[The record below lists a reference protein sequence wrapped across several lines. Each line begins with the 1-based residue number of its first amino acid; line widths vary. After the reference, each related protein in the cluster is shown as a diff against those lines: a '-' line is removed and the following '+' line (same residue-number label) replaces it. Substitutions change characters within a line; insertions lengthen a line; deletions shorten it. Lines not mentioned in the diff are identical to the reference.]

1 MDFFG
6 YQQQARRYSVLLLV
20 LFALAVVALVLAV
33 NGVVAWGVL
42 LLDWRH
48 GGYRQLAD
56 LPPVFHAW
64 VSGITVLLIG
74 LTTLR
79 RLWQLGAGGP
89 VVARLAGARWVPPD
103 VGDLPRRQLLNVA
116 EELAV
121 ASGHAMPRIYLM
133 EDEPGI
139 NAFAAGRGPADAV
152 VAVTRGCLERLDRE
166 QLQGVLA
173 HEFSHLL
180 HGDGR
185 LNIHLLGL
193 LHGITAPGALGLWL
207 LRSATPSWGTRGRL
221 RRNGS
226 LPGQVPLGALLALVG
241 YAGVLLARLIRAAV
255 SRQREFL
262 ADAAAVQFTRN
273 PRGLAGALRCVR
285 DDADGARLR
294 TVQAEALSHML
305 FVSRGGG
312 WLRRLLASHPPLDER
327 IARIYPLYQR
337 RVARPAEPAPK
348 TEPPA
353 DAAPASAA
361 ATANAL
367 AGQVGEIDATG
378 LGYAAELLAAVPSS
392 LREATQTAGGASA
405 LLFGLLAAGG
415 AAAVH
420 GRVDPDAAAYVARL
434 GAAAHRLGP
443 RFRLPLID
451 LALPALLAL
460 SPAQRRQLLD
470 DLYELAGTRP
480 AQWAVLALLRHHL
493 GPPARRTGGSGSRAD
508 AARQVLATLA
518 ECADAGGDAAYRAA
532 CAQLGL
538 PAQAVKADRAAFED
552 ALGHFANAPL
562 VRRLRLLAAC
572 ALAVSHDGVIEV
584 DELETLRVIG
594 AALDCP
600 LPPLAGRPA

>member
-6 YQQQARRYSVLLLV
+6 YQQQARRHSALLLG

-33 NGVVAWGVL
+33 NLVVAWGVL

-48 GGYRQLAD
+48 GGYRQMAE
-56 LPPVFHAW
+56 LPLSFHAW

-103 VGDLPRRQLLNVA
+103 VSDLPRRRLLNVA

-185 LNIHLLGL
+185 LNIRLLGL

-221 RRNGS
+221 RRSG
-226 LPGQVPLGALLALVG
+226 LPGQIPLGALLALVG

-285 DDADGARLR
+285 DDAGSARLR
-294 TVQAEALSHML
+294 TAQAEALSHML
-305 FVSRGGG
+305 FVSRSDG

-327 IARIYPLYQR
+327 IGRIYPLYQR
-337 RVARPAEPAPK
+337 RITGPDEPGPKIPAP
-348 TEPPA
+348 T
-353 DAAPASAA
+353 DAVPAA

-378 LGYAAELLAAVPSS
+378 LGYAADLLAAVPPA

-420 GRVDPDAAAYVARL
+420 GRMEPREAAYVARL
-434 GAAAHRLGP
+434 STAAHRLGP

-460 SPAQRRQLLD
+460 PLAQRRRLLD
-470 DLYELAGTRP
+470 DLHELAGTRP

-493 GPPARRTGGSGSRAD
+493 APPGRRAAGSGSQAD

-518 ECADAGGDAAYRAA
+518 ECADAGGEAAYRAA
-532 CAQLGL
+532 CARLEL
-538 PAQAVKADRAAFED
+538 PAQAVKAERAAFED
-552 ALGHFANAPL
+552 ALGHLANAPL
-562 VRRLRLLAAC
+562 ARRLRLLAAC

>member
-33 NGVVAWGVL
+33 NLVLAWGVL

-64 VSGITVLLIG
+64 VSGITVLLVG

-103 VGDLPRRQLLNVA
+103 VSDLPRRRLLNVA

-221 RRNGS
+221 RRSG
-226 LPGQVPLGALLALVG
+226 LPGQIPLGALLALVG
-241 YAGVLLARLIRAAV
+241 YGGVLLARLIRAAV

-273 PRGLAGALRCVR
+273 PRALAGALRCVR
-285 DDADGARLR
+285 DDADGAPLR
-294 TVQAEALSHML
+294 TAQAEALSHML

-312 WLRRLLASHPPLDER
+312 WLRRLLASHPPLDAR

-337 RVARPAEPAPK
+337 RVARPVAPEAK
-348 TEPPA
+348 PEPPA

-367 AGQVGEIDATG
+367 AGQVGEIDAAG

-415 AAAVH
+415 AAALH
-420 GRVDPDAAAYVARL
+420 GRLDPQEAAYVAHL
-434 GAAAHRLGP
+434 GAAARRLGP
-443 RFRLPLID
+443 RYRLPLID

-460 SPAQRRQLLD
+460 SPAQRRRLLD
-470 DLYELAGTRP
+470 DLHELAGTRP

-493 GPPARRTGGSGSRAD
+493 APPARRAAGGGSQAD

-518 ECADAGGDAAYRAA
+518 ECADAGGEAAYRAA
-532 CAQLGL
+532 CAQLEL
-538 PAQAVKADRAAFED
+538 PAQAVKAERAAFED
-552 ALGHFANAPL
+552 ALGHFARAPL
-562 VRRLRLLAAC
+562 AQRLRLLAAG

-600 LPPLAGRPA
+600 LPPLGGRPA